1 VARPRAGRHPG
12 LLYGAV
18 TWTTLA
24 VLDWTT
30 QRFTEAGIASARLEA
45 QLLLAHVLRC
55 SRVQLYTGF
64 DKPLAE
70 QELAGYRDLIKRR
83 LGGESVAYL
92 LGEQEFWGLPF
103 YVDASVL
110 VPRPDTET
118 VIEVAR
124 SLRPD
129 PAAPCRVLDL
139 CTGSG
144 AIAISLAKELPGA
157 RVVATEVSPDA
168 AAIARRNAERNGVA
182 DRVEI
187 RVGDLFAPVA
197 GEQFDLIAA
206 NPPYVATGVIATL
219 SPEVRKEPPLALDGG
234 PDGLG
239 FYDRICAAAPAHLLP
254 GGAIVLEH
262 GYDQADPVRALLEA
276 AGFLRVTLAR
286 DLGKNPRVTSG
297 VLPDT
302 IPA

>member
-1 VARPRAGRHPG
+1 MA
-12 LLYGAV
+12 
-18 TWTTLA
+18 WTTLS

-30 QRFTEAGIASARLEA
+30 QRFTDAGIAPARLEA

-55 SRVQLYTGF
+55 SRVQLYTAF

-70 QELAGYRDLIKRR
+70 AELAGYRELIKRR
-83 LGGESVAYL
+83 LGGEPVAYL
-92 LGEQEFWGLPF
+92 IGEQEFWALPF

-124 SLRPD
+124 ALRPE

-157 RVVATEVSPDA
+157 QVVATEVSAEA
-168 AAIARRNAERNGVA
+168 AAVARRNAERNAVTE
-182 DRVEI
+182 RVEV
-187 RVGDLFAPVA
+187 RVGDLFAPAA
-197 GEQFDLIAA
+197 GERFDLIVA
-206 NPPYVATGVIATL
+206 NPPYIASAVIATL
-219 SPEVRKEPPLALDGG
+219 APEVRHEPPIALDGG
-234 PDGLG
+234 PDGLA
-239 FYDRICAAAPAHLLP
+239 FYDRICAAAPAHLSP

-262 GYDQADPVRALLEA
+262 GYDQADAVRTRLEA
-276 AGFLRVTLAR
+276 AGFQRVAMVR